1 MRSYPLLVD
10 GREVADGGWS
20 YVMRADAAIADPRG
34 VFAVKRALELGRADP
49 AEHEAQIAGRCAKGD
64 LELNQR
70 AIAAAAAARREMARI
85 PLEVRRRMGR
95 EIHAELVARRD
106 ELSAVLVSE
115 GHPRRLADWE
125 VDGLIGAGDPR
136 TLDWLFSNMRQEFA
150 AEGRTVRIVRKPDG
164 TVCLN
169 PPQNAAAANA
179 GLGIGAVLAGNTLVV
194 KAPRTAPL
202 GVMFLYH
209 EIVIPAL
216 ARHGAPAGAVNL
228 VSGPSKR
235 ILEQW
240 VASPLVNDIMFFGDS
255 AAGLRLESD
264 CVAQGKKAILELSG
278 NDSVV
283 VWKDADLERAAEALS
298 ECFYGAGQICMVPK
312 RAFVHPQIA
321 DRFLE
326 LLVARATAIRPG
338 LPSEEDV
345 LLSPVL
351 KADRFFEMLG
361 EGERAGG
368 EVLCGG
374 RRVDHRGMPSATSTF
389 LEPTVLRL
397 DRLARAAELG
407 CVAEETFFP
416 LLPVVVP
423 SDVAAGEMVEAA
435 LDFVEGNRYGLRNS
449 LWATDPELIALFTDT
464 VGNGGLL
471 KVNESH
477 VGFTPIAATH
487 GGTGLTGGAWGELHY
502 PMFRTS
508 HLQGVVVN
516 GGATKVG
523 PAQSGAPA

>member
-10 GREVADGGWS
+10 GEEIADGGWS
-20 YVMRADAAIADPRG
+20 YVMRADAFIADPRG
-34 VFAVKRALELGRADP
+34 VFAIKRSLELGRAEP
-49 AEHEAQIAGRCAKGD
+49 AEHRAQIAGRCAKGD
-64 LELNQR
+64 LALNER
-70 AIAAAAAARREMARI
+70 ALAAGALAKREMGRM
-85 PLEVRRRMGR
+85 PLETREQIGR
-95 EIHAELVARRD
+95 EIHAELLARRA
-106 ELSAVLVSE
+106 ELSSVLVSE

-125 VDGLIGAGDPR
+125 VDGLVSAGDPR
-136 TLDWLFSNMRQEFA
+136 TLDWLFSNMRQEFTVD
-150 AEGRTVRIVRKPDG
+150 GRAVRIVRKPDG
-164 TVCLN
+164 LVCLN

-179 GLGIGAVLAGNTLVV
+179 GLGIGALLAGNALVV

-209 EIVIPAL
+209 EIVVPAL
-216 ARHGAPAGAVNL
+216 DRHGAPAGAVNL
-228 VSGPSKR
+228 VSGPSRR

-240 VASPLVNDIMFFGDS
+240 VESPLVDDIMFFGDS
-255 AAGLRLESD
+255 TTGMRLEGE
-264 CVAQGKKAILELSG
+264 CVAHGKKAILELSG

-283 VWKDADLERAAEALS
+283 VWKDADLEQAADALV

-312 RAFVHPQIA
+312 RAFVHPEVA

-326 LLVARATAIRPG
+326 LVVERATAIHPG

-361 EGERAGG
+361 EGEQAGG
-368 EVLCGG
+368 QVLCGG
-374 RRVDHRGMPSATSTF
+374 RRVDHRGAPSATSTF

-397 DRLARAAELG
+397 DSLAQAVELG
-407 CVAEETFFP
+407 CVREETFFP

-423 SDVAAGEMVEAA
+423 GDVAEAEMLETA
-435 LDFVEGNRYGLRNS
+435 LAFVEGNRYGLRNS
-449 LWATDPELIALFTDT
+449 LWTTDPELIALFTDT

-471 KVNESH
+471 KVNDSH
-477 VGFTPIAATH
+477 VGFTPIAPTH

-508 HLQGVVVN
+508 HMQGVVVN
-516 GGATKVG
+516 ESGGRGVA
-523 PAQSGAPA
+523 A